1 MVHISSISLE
11 NENVVAAGPVAQE
24 NESGCKKEVE
34 ENDVACLVA
43 EERCCGGSCDCE
55 VEGMENGVP

>member
-1 MVHISSISLE
+1 M
-11 NENVVAAGPVAQE
+11 VAAGPVAQE

-43 EERCCGGSCDCE
+43 EERCCGSSGE
-55 VEGMENGVP
+55 GEGMENGVP